1 MDRTRLPRRLA
12 VAAMLVVAVIG
23 GLVVTSRAYRMESET
38 VDEAAARLTALA
50 FREARPRA
58 SGVAGAALA
67 AMFEAH
73 RLVRSAALSVEVA
86 SYPDA
91 AERAVAI
98 AQAHGGY
105 LADSRVARDP
115 GGRQRGTLTLR
126 VPAGRFDAA
135 FRELKGLGRV
145 EAASVE
151 TRDVTKEYADLAAR
165 VSAKR
170 EARQRLTDIL
180 RTRTGDL
187 ADLVAAEKELSRLIE
202 EIEEL
207 EGTRLYYER
216 QTALSTIAV
225 DLAEPVVFLRDGAL
239 APLSKALRDALPLL
253 AGSAAAMVYTA
264 AAALPWAIAVLVV
277 WKMRRKTGA
286 RLGLSAARFAGQPK

>member
-1 MDRTRLPRRLA
+1 MDRTCLPRRLA
-12 VAAMLVVAVIG
+12 AAAMLVVAVIG
-23 GLVVTSRAYRMESET
+23 GLVVTSRAYRSESET
-38 VDEAAARLTALA
+38 VDAAAARLPALA
-50 FREARPRA
+50 VREARPRA
-58 SGVAGAALA
+58 SGVAGEALA

-73 RLVRSAALSVEVA
+73 RLVRTASLSVEVA

-126 VPAGRFDAA
+126 IPAGRFDAA
-135 FRELKGLGRV
+135 FRELKALGRV
-145 EAASVE
+145 GAANVE

-165 VSAKR
+165 LSAKR

-180 RTRTGDL
+180 RTKTADL

-202 EIEEL
+202 EIEAL
-207 EGTRLYYER
+207 EGQRLYYER

-225 DLAEPVVFLRDGAL
+225 ELAEPAVVLRDGAL

-253 AGSAAAMVYTA
+253 AGSAAAMVYAA
-264 AAALPWAIAVLVV
+264 AAALPWAIAALVI

-286 RLGLSAARFAGQPK
+286 RLRVLAQG